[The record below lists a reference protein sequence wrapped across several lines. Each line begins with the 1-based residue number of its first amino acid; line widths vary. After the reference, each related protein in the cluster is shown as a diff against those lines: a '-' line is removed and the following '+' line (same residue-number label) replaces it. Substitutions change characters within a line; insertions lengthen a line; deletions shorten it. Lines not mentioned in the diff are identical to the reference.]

1 MLGCD
6 ATFFFF
12 NVQILLFK
20 KIYYI
25 LFVTPSF
32 FPFGFFN
39 PFFIYLVHTSFF
51 PFHSLT
57 ACFFLFFFNFFYCRI
72 EIEETT
78 VSGSFNMFFL
88 GHNIA
93 LAYRNHTNILMRYFG
108 SRKLS
113 LV

>member
-57 ACFFLFFFNFFYCRI
+57 ACFFFSNFFFIAELRLRRPLLVAPSICSFWV
-72 EIEETT
+72 TT
-78 VSGSFNMFFL
+78 
-88 GHNIA
+88 
-93 LAYRNHTNILMRYFG
+93 
-108 SRKLS
+108 
-113 LV
+113 